1 MSRAMRVVG
10 AVVVLGVAVV
20 AGSRLVGRMANG
32 MRTAPNGASQAS
44 SV

>member
-1 MSRAMRVVG
+1 MVRAMRVFG
-10 AVVVLGVAVV
+10 AVAVLGLAIV
-20 AGSRLVGRMANG
+20 AGTRLAGRMANG